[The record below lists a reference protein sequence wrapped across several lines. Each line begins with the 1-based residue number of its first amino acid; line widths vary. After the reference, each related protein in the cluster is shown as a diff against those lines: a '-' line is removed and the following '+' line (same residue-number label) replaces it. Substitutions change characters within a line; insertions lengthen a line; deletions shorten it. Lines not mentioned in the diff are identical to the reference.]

1 MTITRYI
8 ELSVSE
14 EIACKGE
21 NHNFA
26 SKKYVSQTSYQALQ
40 TTKMNFE
47 KLLDQQV
54 FKNHIAIKLSSV
66 PFCVLAVLFIQ
77 SCKVLSVFFHVSLN
91 LVIFF
96 IV

>member
-1 MTITRYI
+1 
-8 ELSVSE
+8 
-14 EIACKGE
+14 
-21 NHNFA
+21 
-26 SKKYVSQTSYQALQ
+26 
-40 TTKMNFE
+40 MNFE

-66 PFCVLAVLFIQ
+66 RFCVLAVLFIQ